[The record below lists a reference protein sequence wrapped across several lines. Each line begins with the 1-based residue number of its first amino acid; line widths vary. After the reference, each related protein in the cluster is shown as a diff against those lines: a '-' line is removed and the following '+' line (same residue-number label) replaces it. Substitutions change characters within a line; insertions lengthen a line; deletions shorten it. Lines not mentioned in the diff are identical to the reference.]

1 MGIYDYRMIPEKLL
15 LKYGGWI
22 EKFGSCEMIF
32 QQGQCARNFYQI
44 KDGQIQMTTFNDD
57 GKKFIQGI
65 FLPGESFGEPPLF
78 ADIAYAANA
87 HALVECELI
96 VIPKESFLEFLELH
110 PKYYLVM
117 LKRLSLR
124 LKYKATV
131 AQLISNEYA
140 ETRILSLIDY
150 LKNKEGIKKDEHYQ
164 VSLTRQQ
171 IGELIGLRVE
181 TVIRT
186 ISVLKEKKLLTIK
199 GGKIIR

>member
-1 MGIYDYRMIPEKLL
+1 MIPEKLL
-15 LKYGGWI
+15 LKHGGRI
-22 EKFGSCEMIF
+22 EEITSDETVF
-32 QQGQCARNFYQI
+32 QQHQCARNFYQI
-44 KDGQIQMTTFNDD
+44 KKGQIQMTTFNED

-65 FLPGESFGEPPLF
+65 FQPGESFGESPLF
-78 ADIAYAANA
+78 ADITYAANA
-87 HALVECELI
+87 HALVDCELI
-96 VIPKESFLEFLELH
+96 VISKENFLKFLSIH

-117 LKRLSLR
+117 LKRLSVR
-124 LKYKATV
+124 LQYIATV

-150 LKNKEGIKKDEHYQ
+150 LKNKEGIEKHEHYQ

-186 ISVLKEKKLLTIK
+186 ISTLKEKNLLTIK